1 MFVIVSPFGQPDKDQ
16 RKQTGEETAWLRTV
30 VVLPDAVTDKKALK
44 AINMAAG
51 EK

>member
-16 RKQTGEETAWLRTV
+16 RKQAGEETVGLGTV
-30 VVLPDAVTDKKALK
+30 VVLPDAVTDKKALN
-44 AINMAAG
+44 AINMDAG